1 MNRTLEPLRPDRF
14 DASLA
19 AHLLRRAGFVPS
31 AEQVQAAVEAG
42 LERTIE
48 TLIDPPDESGRARE
62 LDQPGDA
69 IAVREDIERLRQ
81 WWLMRMVH
89 TQRPLHARLAVFWH
103 NHFATS
109 YVKVRKT
116 ALMYRQLRTIERHAL
131 GPFEELLAAMSR
143 DPAMIL
149 WLDNQLNEKGR
160 PNENYARELFELFSL
175 GPGHYSE
182 HDIREAARAFT
193 GYQQRDGR
201 FHFNR
206 LAHDDGVK
214 TVHGRTGRFDG
225 DDVVRIACAQPACSR
240 FLSRKLLR
248 ELLCPE
254 PPDGL
259 VEAFAAVLRAEK
271 LHIGRSLRVLLGSE
285 AFFDPRWRWARI
297 KSPVEFVVGLARS
310 LHLRVGGPALS
321 EAVVRMDQRLFEPP
335 SVKGWDGHRAWL
347 NSATMLVRLRVA
359 AEAVE
364 SDAFDPPSFCE
375 RYGLTRPE
383 DAVRFCLRLTLGDRV
398 PPAVQ
403 QAAINTPAD
412 TAEAAVRTLRLAVTQ
427 PEYQLA

>member
-1 MNRTLEPLRPDRF
+1 MNRTLEPLPPERF
-14 DASLA
+14 DEVLA
-19 AHLLRRAGFVPS
+19 AHLLRRAGFAPS
-31 AEQVQAAVEAG
+31 AEEVRTAVEAG
-42 LERTIE
+42 LEK
-48 TLIDPPDESGRARE
+48 TLDALLAPAKESPRARE
-62 LDQPGDA
+62 LDELGDA
-69 IAVREDIERLRQ
+69 VAVREDIERLRQ

-89 TQRPLHARLAVFWH
+89 TRRPLHARLAVFWH

-109 YVKVRKT
+109 YIKVRSVV
-116 ALMYRQLRTIERHAL
+116 LMYRQLRTIERHAL
-131 GPFEELLAAMSR
+131 GPFEALLAAISR

-214 TVHGRTGRFDG
+214 TVLGQTGRLTG
-225 DDVVRIACAQPACSR
+225 DDVVRIACQQPACSR

-248 ELLCPE
+248 ELLCPD
-254 PPDGL
+254 PPEAL
-259 VEAFAAVLRAEK
+259 VEAFAAVLRAET
-271 LHIGRSLRVLLGSE
+271 LHIGRALRVLLGSE
-285 AFFDPRWRWARI
+285 AFFDPRWRWQRI
-297 KSPVEFVVGLARS
+297 KSPVEFAVGLARS
-310 LHLRVGGPALS
+310 LHLRVSGPAIS
-321 EAVVRMDQRLFEPP
+321 EAVLRADQRLFEPP

-359 AEAVE
+359 AEAID
-364 SDAFDPPSFCE
+364 SGAFDPAGFCQ
-375 RYGLTRPE
+375 RYDLNRPG
-383 DAVRFCLRLTLGDRV
+383 DAVRFCLTLTLGDRI

-403 QAAINTPAD
+403 QAAINARGETP
-412 TAEAAVRTLRLAVTQ
+412 ELVRRTLKLAVTQ

>member
-1 MNRTLEPLRPDRF
+1 MSRMLEPLQADRF
-14 DASLA
+14 DEPLA

-31 AEQVQAAVEAG
+31 AEEVQAAVGAG
-42 LERTIE
+42 LENTIA
-48 TLIDPPDESGRARE
+48 TLLDPPGESARARE
-62 LDQPGDA
+62 LDALGDA

-89 TQRPLHARLAVFWH
+89 TRRPLHARLAVFWH

-109 YVKVRKT
+109 YVKVKSSL
-116 ALMYRQLRTIERHAL
+116 LMYRQLRTLEQHAL
-131 GPFEELLAAMSR
+131 GPFETLLAAISR

-193 GYQQRDGR
+193 GYQQRGGR

-214 TVHGRTGRFDG
+214 TVLGQRGRFTG

-248 ELLCPE
+248 EFVCPD
-254 PPDGL
+254 PPGEL
-259 VEAFAAVLRAEK
+259 VEAFADILRAEK
-271 LHIGRSLRVLLGSE
+271 LHIGRSLRVLLASR

-297 KSPVEFVVGLARS
+297 KSPVEFAVGLARS
-310 LHLRVGGPALS
+310 LHLRVSGPAIS
-321 EAVVRMDQRLFEPP
+321 EAVTRADQRLFEPP

-359 AEAVE
+359 AEAVG
-364 SDAFDPPSFCE
+364 SAAFDAPGFCQ
-375 RYGLTRPE
+375 RYGLETIE
-383 DAVRFCLRLTLGDRV
+383 DAVRFCLKLTLGERV

-403 QAAINTPAD
+403 QAAINTRGDVPQ
-412 TAEAAVRTLRLAVTQ
+412 VVRRTLRLAVTQ